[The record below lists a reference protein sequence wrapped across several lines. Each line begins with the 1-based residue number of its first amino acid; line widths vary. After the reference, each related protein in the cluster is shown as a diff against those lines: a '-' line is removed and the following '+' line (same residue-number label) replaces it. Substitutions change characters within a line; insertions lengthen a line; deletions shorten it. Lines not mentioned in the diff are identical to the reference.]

1 MIVLTGALTPIT
13 RRREEPGSYIAGVWT
28 PGAVTDEVLLASVQP
43 LVLEDSD
50 FVGGAQLSDR
60 RKVFAQGASA
70 LVAAFDGAN
79 ADRVLIDGV
88 DFVVEES
95 MSWPDHTEAVVLRET

>member
-1 MIVLTGALTPIT
+1 MMLLHMQTIT
-13 RRREEPGSYIAGVWT
+13 RRREAPGSYVAGEWAA
-28 PGAVTDEVLLASVQP
+28 GAITETALAASVQP

-60 RKVFAQGASA
+60 RKVFVEGASA

-79 ADRVLIDGV
+79 ADLVVIDHEV
-88 DFVVEES
+88 FVVEES